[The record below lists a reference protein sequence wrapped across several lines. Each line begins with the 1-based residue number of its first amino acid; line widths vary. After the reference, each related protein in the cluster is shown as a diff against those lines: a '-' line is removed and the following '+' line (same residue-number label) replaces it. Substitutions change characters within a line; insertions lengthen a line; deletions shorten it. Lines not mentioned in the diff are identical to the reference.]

1 MVQKLKINVNIDNI
15 AELAHIGVRRA
26 AVFMGLGL
34 NAAKRG
40 DFNDYELHKL
50 PIVPGQTGMPIDFLP
65 SNLPEEAV
73 RDFKEHFATWII
85 GCGLRELLEHYALF
99 LDRVHESCLIV
110 ACKNKSLEIKNPQKA
125 QKEFEKNLGIPGKLD
140 TLLKRFRIAPDD
152 ADSIKSLYSARNALT
167 HDLGIIKPERCWPGN
182 LFHITWKTF
191 DIFAQGEETGT
202 IHTIPKL
209 IGQKTLEPMVICGK
223 AMMRERVFSI
233 GSNMAF
239 SQQDLWEICLFFSLF
254 VIPSTR
260 NGFVEFLKAEDVPI
274 NIIDPRVE
282 A

>member
-1 MVQKLKINVNIDNI
+1 MQKLKINVNIDNI
-15 AELAHIGVRRA
+15 AELAHAGVRRA

-50 PIVPGQTGMPIDFLP
+50 PIMPGQTGMPIDFLP
-65 SNLPEEAV
+65 SNLPEGAV

-99 LDRVHESCLIV
+99 LDRIHESCLII
-110 ACKNKSLEIKNPQKA
+110 ACKNKSLELNNPQKA
-125 QKEFEKNLGIPGKLD
+125 QKEFENLGIPGKLD
-140 TLLKRFRIAPDD
+140 KLLKRFRIAPNE

-167 HDLGIIKPERCWPGN
+167 HDLGRIKYERCSPGDS
-182 LFHITWKTF
+182 FQITWKTF

-209 IGQKTLEPMVICGK
+209 IGQITLEPMAICGK
-223 AMMRERVFSI
+223 AMMRERVFSV
-233 GSNMAF
+233 GSNIVL

-260 NGFVEFLKAEDVPI
+260 NGFLEFLKTEDVPI